1 MLSLNHYN
9 ETNLSSHMTTLRT
22 ALTQA
27 TQFDVES
34 GEATI
39 RRLRAEARQRLEA
52 ASKGTDDLVTICRF
66 DL

>member
-1 MLSLNHYN
+1 
-9 ETNLSSHMTTLRT
+9 MTTLRT

-27 TQFDVES
+27 TKFDVES
-34 GEATI
+34 GEAMI

-66 DL
+66 GL